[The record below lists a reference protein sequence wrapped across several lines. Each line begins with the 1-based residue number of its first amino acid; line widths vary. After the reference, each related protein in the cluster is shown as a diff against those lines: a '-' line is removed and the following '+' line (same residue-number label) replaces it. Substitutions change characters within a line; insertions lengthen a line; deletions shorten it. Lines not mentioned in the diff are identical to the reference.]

1 MGDEAGLLRLGAGVF
16 AAIIGIGTVVWGT
29 GAGAG
34 EAKGRD
40 EPAVRA
46 VAQAVAE
53 PAAPKAGDAKR
64 DGGGGGNG
72 GDAAV
77 CRVAGPPTP
86 LPDEVHEASG
96 LALGRRGGTGVLWT
110 HGDSGEPRLVAVSPD
125 GAVLG
130 TVRVAGAA
138 AGDWEDISAGPCA
151 AGSCL
156 YVGDIG
162 DNDASRP
169 RITVYRLPEPAPGD
183 GTSAPAE
190 ALHAAYPDGPHDA
203 EALFVDAGGRIYVVT
218 KGETGPVAVYRYPQ
232 SPRPGEVAR
241 LERVAELS
249 AGKVGRN
256 ERITGADASADGR
269 WVALRTLRS
278 VAFYPFAAV
287 TGGGGRG
294 GEPARF
300 DLSAADEAQG
310 EGIALGAG
318 GVVYLASEGG
328 KKKDPATL
336 VRVTCPLP

>member
-16 AAIIGIGTVVWGT
+16 AAIIGIGAVAWGT
-29 GAGAG
+29 GTRGG
-34 EAKGRD
+34 EAKDGDRHGS
-40 EPAVRA
+40 RS
-46 VAQAVAE
+46 VAQAVAG
-53 PAAPKAGDAKR
+53 PAAGKADDPPR
-64 DGGGGGNG
+64 DGG
-72 GDAAV
+72 DERA
-77 CRVAGPPTP
+77 CRVEGPPTL
-86 LPDEVHEASG
+86 LPDAVHEASG
-96 LALGRRGGTGVLWT
+96 LALGRRGPGVLWT
-110 HGDSGEPRLVAVSPD
+110 HGDSGEPRLLAVSLD
-125 GAVLG
+125 GTVLG

-151 AGSCL
+151 AGACL

-190 ALHAAYPDGPHDA
+190 ALHATYPDGPHDA

-218 KGETGPVAVYRYPQ
+218 KGESGPVAVYRYPD
-232 SPRPGEVAR
+232 SPRPGAVSR

-256 ERITGADASADGR
+256 GRITGADVSADGR
-269 WVALRTLRS
+269 WVALRTLRTVS
-278 VAFYPFAAV
+278 FHPFEAV
-287 TGGGGRG
+287 TGGGGG

-328 KKKDPATL
+328 KKKNPATL
-336 VRVTCPLP
+336 VRVTCPVP

>member
-1 MGDEAGLLRLGAGVF
+1 MGDEAGLMRLGAGVF
-16 AAIIGIGTVVWGT
+16 AAIIGIGAVAWGT

-34 EAKGRD
+34 EAEGRGKPGD
-40 EPAVRA
+40 RA
-46 VAQAVAE
+46 AQAVPG
-53 PAAPKAGDAKR
+53 PAAAEAGDPPR
-64 DGGGGGNG
+64 DGGG
-72 GDAAV
+72 DTV
-77 CRVAGPPTP
+77 CRVGGPPAP
-86 LPDEVHEASG
+86 LPDAVHEASG
-96 LALGRRGGTGVLWT
+96 LALGRRDPGVLWT
-110 HGDSGEPRLVAVSPD
+110 HGDSGEPRLLAVSLD
-125 GAVLG
+125 GTVLG

-203 EALFVDAGGRIYVVT
+203 EALFVDAGGRIYVVS
-218 KGETGPVAVYRYPQ
+218 KGETGPVTVYRYPD
-232 SPRPGEVAR
+232 SPRPGVVSR

-256 ERITGADASADGR
+256 ERITGADVSADGR
-269 WVALRTLRS
+269 WVALRTLRTVS
-278 VAFYPFAAV
+278 FHPFEAV
-287 TGGGGRG
+287 TGGGGG
-294 GEPARF
+294 GAPTRF
-300 DLSAADEAQG
+300 DLSAAGEAQG
-310 EGIALGAG
+310 EGIALGPG

-336 VRVTCPLP
+336 VRVTCPVP